1 MSNTA
6 RPTQHPEL
14 DASFVE
20 RQRARLEALRDELLG
35 GEQRVIAEQRADREL
50 HGNEAREFE
59 DEAQSMAQREVE
71 QATRNL
77 NDRRIGDIERAL
89 QKIGQGS
96 YGLSDASG
104 KPIPRAR
111 LESTPEAIYTIEEE
125 RAREAGA

>member
-6 RPTQHPEL
+6 RPSPHPDL

-20 RQRARLEALRDELLG
+20 QQRTRLEALREELLG

-125 RAREAGA
+125 RTREAGA

>member
-1 MSNTA
+1 MSNPV
-6 RPTQHPEL
+6 RPSAHPEL

-20 RQRARLEALRDELLG
+20 QQRIRLEALREELLG
-35 GEQRVIAEQRADREL
+35 GEQRVIAEQRAEREL

-59 DEAQSMAQREVE
+59 DEAQGMAQREVD

-89 QKIGQGS
+89 QKIRQGS

-104 KPIPRAR
+104 KPIPRTR
-111 LESTPEAIYTIEEE
+111 LESTPEAIYTIGEE
-125 RAREAGA
+125 RDREAGD

>member
-6 RPTQHPEL
+6 RPTPHPEL